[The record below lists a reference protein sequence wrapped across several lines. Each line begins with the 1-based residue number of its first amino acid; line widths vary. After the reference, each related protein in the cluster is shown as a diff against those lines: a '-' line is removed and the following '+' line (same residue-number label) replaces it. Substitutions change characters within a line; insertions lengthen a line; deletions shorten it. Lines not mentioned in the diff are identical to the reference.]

1 MKTVKQIADDLGVSK
16 QAVFKKIDNLGL
28 RKRLSK
34 NGNQWLIDECI
45 ENTIKSAFLTT
56 SRTTTSSSTGSQLVD
71 GLVDMLQNEL
81 EAKNEQ
87 INQLQKLLDQEQQLR
102 MVTEQKLML
111 LGEKQDDQK
120 ADQNQQ
126 SEEEAKENF
135 WSRLWHRN

>member
-34 NGNQWLIDECI
+34 NGNQWLIDESI

-71 GLVDMLQNEL
+71 SLVDMLQNEL
-81 EAKNEQ
+81 EAKNKQ
-87 INQLQKLLDQEQQLR
+87 INQLQKLLDQEQQLH

-111 LGEKQDDQK
+111 LEEKQADQK

-126 SEEEAKENF
+126 PEEEAKENF

>member
-56 SRTTTSSSTGSQLVD
+56 SSSTGSQLVD
-71 GLVDMLQNEL
+71 SLVDMLQNEL